1 MRSSFLPV
9 ASKFLW
15 VHKSLS
21 SEIDKVLKVAS
32 ASDSSRTRRREVG
45 DSSGEAS
52 SADATNRLM
61 RSLFLPVESSSL
73 CEHESLSSAT
83 DRPSQEASGV
93 DLPLPFARKH
103 VVGSLLRAASRAQR
117 QCPPACGAL
126 GHSMKCG
133 LRRLRHLPASAS
145 GTRTA
150 VRGGDKARQ
159 PKAPCAADSGS
170 ARSALPTAAAL
181 LPGGS
186 DATTRGLCSVGSAA
200 ATAR

>member
-1 MRSSFLPV
+1 MRSGFLPV

-32 ASDSSRTRRREVG
+32 ASDSSRTRRRKAG
-45 DSSGEAS
+45 DSSGESS

-61 RSLFLPVESSSL
+61 RSIFLPLASSSL
-73 CEHESLSSAT
+73 CEHEFLSSAT
-83 DRPSQEASGV
+83 DRFSQEASAV
-93 DLPLPFARKH
+93 DAPLPFASKH
-103 VVGSLLRAASRAQR
+103 VVEPLLCAASRAQR
-117 QCPPACGAL
+117 QRPPAWGPL
-126 GHSMKCG
+126 GQAMQCG

-150 VRGGDKARQ
+150 VRGGGRALQ
-159 PKAPCAADSGS
+159 PKEPCAADNGS
-170 ARSALPTAAAL
+170 ARAVLPTAAAL
-181 LPGGS
+181 LPRGS